1 MVRAT
6 TGLPFD
12 DIRRLIEGPPLPDM
26 EAAEAVRQAAP
37 TGLGQLQEL
46 AEWLAAWQGRRDPAI
61 VQPLIG
67 IFAANHGIVA
77 RNVSESPASETQAQV
92 ELVAAGGAP
101 VSRAVLQSNVGLK
114 VFDLALDLPT
124 PDISQED
131 AFDEAGCAATVA
143 FGMEAIAGGTD
154 LLCVSDIGVGNRIVA
169 GALVQALFGGKAAD
183 WLPDESN
190 DTLRENQFAA
200 VEAAVA
206 RIEQG
211 DRDPLEIL
219 RRIGGRE
226 FAAIAGAIL
235 AARYQKVPVLLD
247 GFVSVA
253 SAAVLQALN
262 PAMVAHCKVSE
273 AQNSASMGRLLAET
287 GLVPL
292 LDLGLSG
299 GRGLGSVLAIDL
311 CRTAT
316 VAVHE

>member
-12 DIRRLIEGPPLPDM
+12 DIRKLIEGPPLPDT
-26 EAAEAVRQAAP
+26 EAAEAVRQGAP
-37 TGLGQLQEL
+37 AGLGQLQEL

-77 RNVSESPASETQAQV
+77 QNVSEAPATETQAQV

-143 FGMEAIAGGTD
+143 FGMEAIAGGAD

-169 GALVQALFGGKAAD
+169 AALVQALFGGQAAD
-183 WLPDESN
+183 WLPDEPN

-206 RIEQG
+206 RVEAG

-262 PAMVAHCKVSE
+262 PAMVAHCRVSE
-273 AQNSASMGRLLAET
+273 AQNSASMSRLLAET